1 MSEWSQ
7 PEVQVGG
14 GSFFPSVSPPKKIVA
29 RFPPKLQFLFKPKR
43 YKVAYGGRGSA
54 KSWNFA
60 RALIIK
66 AYQYRIRVLCGRE
79 FQNSIKES
87 VHHLLESQIE
97 LLGLTKF
104 FHVTDATITGHLGS
118 EFIFTGLHN
127 NATKIKSMEAVNIAW
142 LEEAEKISERSW
154 EILIPTMR
162 ATIPYP
168 DGGVYDSEIWVTYNP
183 DSEKDATHKRFVT
196 RPPPESEAT
205 IIKMSWRDN
214 PWFPESLRKEKDYL
228 ASVDPA
234 AYEHVWEGECRTN
247 SDAQILRGKYV
258 IEEFVPGNDWDG
270 PYQGADW
277 GFSVDPT
284 VLIRCW
290 IKDKKLYI
298 EYEAYG
304 HRVDINDTPA
314 LFDHIP
320 NARRYRTRADSARPE
335 TISYVQNHGYP
346 EVVAVVKW
354 DGSVEDG
361 IGFLRQFEQIVIHPR
376 CEHTIEEARL
386 YSFKI
391 DRLTNDVTRDIED
404 KHNHCMDA
412 LRYALEPIIRSA
424 GQGMYLYMMEQNKK
438 RENEIAAVNKHA
450 EKSQVGTGSITTTT
464 QEGVPPLLA
473 AIQRGLK

>member
-1 MSEWSQ
+1 MSQWSA
-7 PEVQVGG
+7 PEVSLG
-14 GSFFPSVSPPKKIVA
+14 GSSLFPQVVPPKKITA
-29 RFPPKLQFLFKPKR
+29 RFPPKLKFLFLPKR

-66 AYQYRIRVLCGRE
+66 SYQYKIRVLCGRE

-97 LLGLTKF
+97 MLGLARF
-104 FHVTDATITGHLGS
+104 FNVTDATITGHLGS

-142 LEEAEKISERSW
+142 IEEAEKVTSRSW

-162 ATIPYP
+162 AALPYP
-168 DGGVYDSEIWVTYNP
+168 DGSHDSEIWVTYNP
-183 DSEKDATHKRFVT
+183 DNEKDATHKRFVT
-196 RPPPESEAT
+196 QPPPESEAT
-205 IIKMSWRDN
+205 IVKMSWRDN
-214 PWFPESLRKEKDYL
+214 PWFPETLRREKDYL

-258 IEEFVPGNDWDG
+258 IEDFTPDPGWDG

-290 IKDKKLYI
+290 IKDKRLYI

-304 HRVDINDTPA
+304 HRVDINDTPD

-320 NARRYRTRADSARPE
+320 DARRHRTRADCARPE
-335 TISYVQNHGYP
+335 TISYVQQHGYP
-346 EVVAVVKW
+346 EVVGVVKW

-412 LRYALEPIIRSA
+412 IRYALEPIIRSA
-424 GQGMYLYMMEQNKK
+424 GQGIYLYMMEQNKK
-438 RENEIAAVNKHA
+438 REEEIARAKNGATK
-450 EKSQVGTGSITTTT
+450 QVGSSTITTTT
-464 QEGVPPLLA
+464 QQGVPPLLS
-473 AIQRGLK
+473 AILGANK